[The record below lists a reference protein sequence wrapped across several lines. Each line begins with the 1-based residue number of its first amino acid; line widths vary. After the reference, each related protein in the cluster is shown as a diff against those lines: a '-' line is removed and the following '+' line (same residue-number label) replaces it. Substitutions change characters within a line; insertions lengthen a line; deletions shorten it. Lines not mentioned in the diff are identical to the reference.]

1 MVAMSGIRV
10 PGPGHYRLSF
20 LVGGLLAEEAAIA
33 APVYLKLCDWRATR
47 AALDHGNLLHCRTRA
62 SAVRTS
68 RELVQRMQTLADAE
82 VEYLAS
88 APSTDRKLLLW
99 VSACSRYEFVAE
111 FAEEVLRDKFLLGV
125 GVLATE
131 DFERFWASKT
141 LWHEE
146 LEALQPS
153 TQRKLRTNLFLAMLQ
168 AGLLTEDGLIV
179 SPLLSREGEVFLGQ
193 RTPSDV
199 RCFPVGGAC

>member
-1 MVAMSGIRV
+1 MSGIRV
-10 PGPGHYRLSF
+10 PVPGHYRLSF

-33 APVYLKLCDWRATR
+33 APVYLKLCDWQATR
-47 AALDHGNLLHCRTRA
+47 AALDRGNLLHSRTRA

-68 RELVQRMQTLADAE
+68 RELVQRMQTLTDAE

-99 VSACSRYEFVAE
+99 VSACRRYEFVAE
-111 FAEEVLRDKFLLGV
+111 FAEEVLRDKYLLGV
-125 GVLATE
+125 RSLATE

-146 LEALQPS
+146 LESLKPS
-153 TQRKLRTNLFLAMLQ
+153 TQRKLRTNLFLAMRQ

-179 SPLLSREGEVFLGQ
+179 SPLLSREVEVFLGK

-199 RCFPVGGAC
+199 RFFPMGGAC